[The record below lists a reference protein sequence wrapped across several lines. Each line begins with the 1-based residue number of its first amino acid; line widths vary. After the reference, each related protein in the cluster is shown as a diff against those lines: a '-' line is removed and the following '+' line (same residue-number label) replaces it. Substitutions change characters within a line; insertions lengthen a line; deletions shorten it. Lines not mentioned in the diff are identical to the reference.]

1 MSERKTF
8 SKAVTDLQQAIYDAC
23 LAMGLI
29 PERPSL
35 FAYAAQLLR
44 TPFGWLWLVFV
55 GMAVRDIIYRLT
67 GV

>member
-1 MSERKTF
+1 MSEPKTF
-8 SKAVTDLQQAIYDAC
+8 SEAVGAFQRAMYDAGVC
-23 LAMGLI
+23 MGLI